1 MISAWIIP
9 GLNSRG
15 TLLQSTRSFCCFSIL
30 LPCEV
35 ICTWYG
41 VSFYSNCELMTMIWK
56 LNDSMTGRFVET
68 IDLKTPDP
76 IAHKHIP
83 YVVILVKMADEWAK
97 THSSHLPSTRE
108 EKREFKVSVLPVT
121 KQTFSKDLLVL
132 WVPVLIYSFFLL
144 NLRI

>member
-1 MISAWIIP
+1 MEF
-9 GLNSRG
+9 R
-15 TLLQSTRSFCCFSIL
+15 
-30 LPCEV
+30 
-35 ICTWYG
+35 
-41 VSFYSNCELMTMIWK
+41 FYPNCELMAMIWK

-97 THSSHLPSTRE
+97 THSSNLPSTRE

-121 KQTFSKDLLVL
+121 KQTVSKDSL
-132 WVPVLIYSFFLL
+132 F
-144 NLRI
+144 